1 MTEQTTDDTA
11 PVVGEGDDSAHPQR
25 HTLRNWLIVIVVA
38 LVVAVGVRAYVFES
52 FFVPSGS
59 MIPTIEIGDHMI
71 VDKLSYHLHSV
82 GFGNII
88 VFHKPADDHTSAN
101 IHYLVKRVIGLPGQ
115 TIWFHDGQVYIN
127 GKLIAEPFL
136 PKGVKT
142 YPLSAASESPIHIPK
157 NEYYVLGDN
166 RGDSADS
173 RVFGPISRSLIVGRV
188 ILIYWPL
195 SQWHY
200 F

>member
-1 MTEQTTDDTA
+1 MTDGIAQEATGATKARSTRRKSH
-11 PVVGEGDDSAHPQR
+11 G
-25 HTLRNWLIVIVVA
+25 LRNWLIVFIVA
-38 LVVAVGVRAYVFES
+38 LVAAVMVRSLVFES
-52 FFVPSGS
+52 FYVPSGS

-71 VDKLSYHLHSV
+71 VDKLSYHLHPV
-82 GFGNII
+82 GFGDIV
-88 VFHKPADDHTSAN
+88 VFHKPANDHTSAK

-115 TIWFHDGQVYIN
+115 TIWSHDGKVYID
-127 GKLIAEPFL
+127 GKPIAEPFL
-136 PKGVKT
+136 PKGVQT
-142 YPLSAASESPIHIPK
+142 HGIHTPSGGAIHIPK

-200 F
+200 FS